1 MAVALSPTFALFA
14 VDAIGRFRQ
23 RKAPAHPIGGQPVGT
38 RQRNRHGEARSL
50 TMDSLPTGS
59 IHPWLSGSLAAIL
72 DSRAALLLRLGEH
85 HDRHLAEHAARAHE
99 KLQLQIAAERQWETR
114 EHRGRDERFE

>member
-1 MAVALSPTFALFA
+1 
-14 VDAIGRFRQ
+14 
-23 RKAPAHPIGGQPVGT
+23 
-38 RQRNRHGEARSL
+38 
-50 TMDSLPTGS
+50 MDSLPTDS
-59 IHPWLSGSLAAIL
+59 IHPWLSASLAAIL
-72 DSRAALLLRLGEH
+72 DSGAALLLRLGEH

>member
-14 VDAIGRFRQ
+14 VMPLGDFASARLPLIRLVGNQWGPGSGIGTGR
-23 RKAPAHPIGGQPVGT
+23 P
-38 RQRNRHGEARSL
+38 RSL

-59 IHPWLSGSLAAIL
+59 IHPWLSALLAAIL
-72 DSRAALLLRLGEH
+72 DSGAALLLRLGEH
-85 HDRHLAEHAARAHE
+85 HDRHLAERAHE

>member
-23 RKAPAHPIGGQPVGT
+23 RKAPAHPIGGQLVGT
-38 RQRNRHGEARSL
+38 RQRDRHGEARSL
-50 TMDSLPTGS
+50 TMDSLPTDS
-59 IHPWLSGSLAAIL
+59 IHPWLSALLAAIL
-72 DSRAALLLRLGEH
+72 DSGAALLLRLGEH
-85 HDRHLAEHAARAHE
+85 HDRHLAERAHE

>member
-1 MAVALSPTFALFA
+1 
-14 VDAIGRFRQ
+14 
-23 RKAPAHPIGGQPVGT
+23 
-38 RQRNRHGEARSL
+38 
-50 TMDSLPTGS
+50 MDSLPTGS

-99 KLQLQIAAERQWETR
+99 KLQLQIAGKDSGR
-114 EHRGRDERFE
+114 RGSTAAAMNGSNRADRANLCRRRS